1 MYICI
6 RFKYIYIYIY
16 IYKCNS
22 EYKNHPETLLQF
34 FPMDEIMITSSLQ
47 NNKQK
52 NLKGQV

>member
-1 MYICI
+1 MQ
-6 RFKYIYIYIY
+6 F
-16 IYKCNS
+16 S